1 MKYKFLDDMTSDVV
15 YEAYGK
21 TLKEV
26 FVNAAEGM
34 FEVICQKDKIE
45 PKDSV
50 EVDIM
55 ADDIE
60 DLMFNWLQ
68 ELIALVD
75 VEEMFF
81 SKFEI
86 ISINDT
92 KLKAKVYGEPIS
104 PAKGETVVKSLTYYK
119 YKFEKVSKGYK
130 VTVSLDI

>member
-1 MKYKFLDDMTSDVV
+1 MKYKFLEDMTSDVV

-21 TLKEV
+21 TLKEI

-45 PKDSV
+45 PKDFV
-50 EVDIM
+50 EVDVN
-55 ADDIE
+55 ADNLE
-60 DLMFNWLQ
+60 DLMFSWLQ

-81 SKFEI
+81 CKFEI
-86 ISINDT
+86 LEISET

-119 YKFEKVSKGYK
+119 YKFEKVAKRYK
-130 VTVSLDI
+130 VTVSMDI